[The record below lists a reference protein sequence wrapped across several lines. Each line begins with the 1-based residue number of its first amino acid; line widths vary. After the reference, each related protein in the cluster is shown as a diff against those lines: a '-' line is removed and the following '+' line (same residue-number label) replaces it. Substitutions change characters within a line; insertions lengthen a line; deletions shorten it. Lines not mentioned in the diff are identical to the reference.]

1 MQRELSSKVT
11 GGRGKKCSMV
21 RGVAKHFIAV
31 GMQEVK
37 TVGNKVAVSAKVVAR
52 QQEIV
57 CFRKQQN
64 SVHTVTR

>member
-1 MQRELSSKVT
+1 
-11 GGRGKKCSMV
+11 MV
-21 RGVAKHFIAV
+21 RGVAKYFIAV

-37 TVGNKVAVSAKVVAR
+37 TVGNKVALSDQVVAR

-64 SVHTVTR
+64 SVQ